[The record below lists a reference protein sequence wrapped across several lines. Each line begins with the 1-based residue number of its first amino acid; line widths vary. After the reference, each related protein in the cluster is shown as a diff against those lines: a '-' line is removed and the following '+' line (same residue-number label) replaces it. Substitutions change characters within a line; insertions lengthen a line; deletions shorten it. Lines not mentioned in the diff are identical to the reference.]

1 MSHEKLETI
10 HVEEFSDTVR
20 EIIEK
25 SKKVQIKRED
35 SSTSTKYIE
44 YDKVT

>member
-1 MSHEKLETI
+1 MEQNKQPNRDAMSHEKLETI

-20 EIIEK
+20 EIIAK

-35 SSTSTKYIE
+35 S
-44 YDKVT
+44 

>member
-1 MSHEKLETI
+1 MEQNKQPNRDEMSHEKLETI

-35 SSTSTKYIE
+35 S
-44 YDKVT
+44 